1 MSTITQMKYEP
12 DAHAHSHHDQLE
24 VLSALPKSKSPRS
37 SPLLFVHGAYSGAWC
52 WKENFLSFFAD
63 AGFPSYAVSLS
74 GHGKSRGR
82 KMLDHLSIDDYVRD
96 VEEAA
101 SGLRSP
107 PVLIGHS
114 MGGFVVQ
121 KALERRIAP
130 AAVLMCAVPPQGLMA
145 SAVGLM
151 FSKPALMSELNK
163 MMSGSGASRKALKE
177 ALFAQPVSD
186 EDLNRYFHLS
196 QLESHRALWDMAM
209 FNLPQTHRIKKTPL
223 KIIGAQKDHLIL
235 PSLVE
240 MTARSYGTDAEIFAG
255 MGHGLMLERDWK
267 LPAQSILNYLHS
279 LGL

>member
-1 MSTITQMKYEP
+1 MNSV
-12 DAHAHSHHDQLE
+12 HSDQLE
-24 VLSALPKSKSPRS
+24 ILSAIPKSKLHKST
-37 SPLLFVHGAYSGAWC
+37 PLLFVHGAYSAAWC
-52 WKENFLSFFAD
+52 WQENFLGFFAA

-82 KMLDHLSIDDYVRD
+82 RMLDHLSIDDYVRD

-101 SGLRSP
+101 NGLRSP

-121 KALERRIAP
+121 KALERRVAP

-151 FSKPALMSELNK
+151 FSKPALLTELNNVLK
-163 MMSGSGASRKALKE
+163 GSGASRQALKE

-209 FNLPQTHRIKKTPL
+209 FNLPQTHRIKRTPL
-223 KIIGAQKDHLIL
+223 KIIGAQCDHLIL
-235 PSLVE
+235 PSLVK
-240 MTARSYGTDAEIFAG
+240 MTARSYATEAEIFPG
-255 MGHGLMLERDWK
+255 MGHGLMLERDWQS
-267 LPAQSILNYLHS
+267 PAQSILDYLLS

>member
-1 MSTITQMKYEP
+1 MKYDP
-12 DAHAHSHHDQLE
+12 DMHTSNHHNQLE
-24 VLSALPKSKSPRS
+24 ILSALPKVGSPKST
-37 SPLLFVHGAYSGAWC
+37 PLLFVHGAYSAAWC
-52 WKENFLSFFAD
+52 WQEHFLGFFAA

-82 KMLDHLSIDDYVRD
+82 KILDHLSIDDYVRD

-101 SGLRSP
+101 SGLRGS

-121 KALERRIAP
+121 KALERRVAP
-130 AAVLMCAVPPQGLMA
+130 AAVLICAVPPQGLMA

-151 FSKPALMSELNK
+151 FSKPALMSELNNVLK
-163 MMSGSGASRKALKE
+163 GSGASRKALKE

-196 QLESHRALWDMAM
+196 QLESHRALWDMAI
-209 FNLPQTHRIKKTPL
+209 FNLPQTHRIRKTPL
-223 KIIGAQKDHLIL
+223 KIIGAQHDHLIL

-240 MTARSYGTDAEIFAG
+240 MTARSYGTEAEIFGG

-267 LPAQSILNYLHS
+267 LPAQSILNYLLS
-279 LGL
+279 LDL

>member
-1 MSTITQMKYEP
+1 MGTIGCMKYDP
-12 DAHAHSHHDQLE
+12 DAQTINKHNQLE
-24 VLSALPKSKSPRS
+24 IFSALPKSKTPKST
-37 SPLLFVHGAYSGAWC
+37 PLLFVHGAYSAAWC
-52 WKENFLSFFAD
+52 WQEHFLDFFAT
-63 AGFPSYAVSLS
+63 AGFASYAVSLS

-82 KMLDHLSIDDYVRD
+82 KMLDQLSIDDYVRD

-151 FSKPALMSELNK
+151 FSKPALMSELNNVLK
-163 MMSGSGASRKALKE
+163 GSGASRKALKE

-223 KIIGAQKDHLIL
+223 KIIGAQRDHLIV

-240 MTARSYGTDAEIFAG
+240 MTARSYGTEAEIFAG

-267 LPAQSILNYLHS
+267 KPAQSILDYLLA

>member
-1 MSTITQMKYEP
+1 MNSV
-12 DAHAHSHHDQLE
+12 HSDQLE
-24 VLSALPKSKSPRS
+24 ILSALPKSRSPKST
-37 SPLLFVHGAYSGAWC
+37 PLLFVHGAYSAAWC
-52 WKENFLSFFAD
+52 WQEHFLAFFAE

-82 KMLDHLSIDDYVRD
+82 KMLDQLSIDDYVRD

-121 KALERRIAP
+121 KVLERRVAP
-130 AAVLMCAVPPQGLMA
+130 AAVLMCSVPPQGLMA

-151 FSKPALMSELNK
+151 FSKPALMSELGSV
-163 MMSGSGASRKALKE
+163 MSGSGASRKALKS

-186 EDLNRYFHLS
+186 EDLNRYFQMS

-223 KIIGAQKDHLIL
+223 KIMGAQCDHLIAA
-235 PSLVE
+235 SLVE
-240 MTARSYGTDAEIFAG
+240 MTARNYATEAEIFAD

-267 LPAQSILNYLHS
+267 KPAQSILNFL
-279 LGL
+279 LGRNLQ

>member
-1 MSTITQMKYEP
+1 MKYEP
-12 DAHAHSHHDQLE
+12 DAVGGHHHNQLE
-24 VLSALPKSKSPRS
+24 ILSALPKSKPPKST
-37 SPLLFVHGAYSGAWC
+37 PLLFVHGAYSGAWC
-52 WKENFLSFFAD
+52 WQEHFLEFFAA
-63 AGFPSYAVSLS
+63 AGFASYAVSLS

-101 SGLRSP
+101 SELRSP

-151 FSKPALMSELNK
+151 FSKPALMSELNNVL
-163 MMSGSGASRKALKE
+163 SGGGASKKALKD
-177 ALFAQPVSD
+177 ALFAQAVSD

-223 KIIGAQKDHLIL
+223 KIIGAQRDHLIL

-240 MTARSYGTDAEIFAG
+240 MTARSYGTEAEIFPG

-267 LPAQSILNYLHS
+267 LPAQSILDYL
-279 LGL
+279 LAIGL